1 MKRTF
6 SIFILCLTAFVSA
19 HGKPVSKPNP
29 PAFEG
34 VWQSCFRFSPSD
46 KDNYARYGGEK
57 ICSGFVLVQQGKNLC
72 GTWEY
77 FASTPYEGRIQ
88 AIQQDATTARSAKIC
103 GRPGSYTQTACVNER
118 SSSTTQPLAVTW
130 ETHTQTVFKL
140 CKGRL
145 FSNYIDNK
153 QLPFDN
159 CQTIRKYPGM
169 GRGMVRKA
177 LTPSQKQILLQD
189 PAIQQCLAGQE

>member
-1 MKRTF
+1 MKITL
-6 SIFILCLTAFVSA
+6 SIFALCLTVLTSA
-19 HGKPVSKPNP
+19 HGKPVSKPKA

-88 AIQQDATTARSAKIC
+88 AMQQDATTARSAKIC
-103 GRPGSYTQTACVNER
+103 GRPGSYTQTACEDDKA
-118 SSSTTQPLAVTW
+118 SFTTKPLAKW
-130 ETHTQTVFKL
+130 ETNTQTVFKL

-145 FSNYIDNK
+145 FSNYIDDK
-153 QLPFDN
+153 QLSFDN
-159 CQTIRKYPGM
+159 CQTIRKYPGI
-169 GRGMVRKA
+169 GSGMIRKA
-177 LTPSQKQILLQD
+177 LTPSQKQTLLQD